1 MHTDGTDP
9 KDEPQIVARRKYD
22 VVLPEVP
29 MIFLWIV
36 LGLLGAI
43 LVLGGVLFLVLSA
56 LGKNIPIEHTATSYI
71 VVAAPP
77 DKVFDAVADIQS
89 HVEWA
94 KGTTRVHML
103 PEKDGLQQA
112 RVHMG
117 RNSFILL
124 RTRSDKPKLIERT
137 ISDDHGPFSGTW
149 LYKFAPVAGSLEGRE
164 GTEVRLT
171 ETGRVNNP
179 VARAIMKRFFGYHTY
194 THRHL
199 ESLARK
205 FGTDAKAHRA

>member
-1 MHTDGTDP
+1 
-9 KDEPQIVARRKYD
+9 
-22 VVLPEVP
+22 
-29 MIFLWIV
+29 MIYLWIL
-36 LGLLGAI
+36 LGLFGSI
-43 LVLGGVLFLVLSA
+43 LLLGGVLFYVLK
-56 LGKNIPIEHTATSYI
+56 LMGEQIPVEHTATSYI

-89 HVEWA
+89 HTEWA

-103 PEKDGLQQA
+103 PEKDGMQQA

-124 RTRSDKPKLIERT
+124 RTRCDPHKLIERT
-137 ISDDHGPFSGTW
+137 ISDDHAHFSGTW

-171 ETGRVNNP
+171 ETGRVGNP
-179 VARAIMKRFFGYHTY
+179 VARAIMKRFVGYHAY

-205 FGTDAKAHRA
+205 FGTEAKAHRA

>member
-1 MHTDGTDP
+1 
-9 KDEPQIVARRKYD
+9 
-22 VVLPEVP
+22 
-29 MIFLWIV
+29 MIYLWIL
-36 LGLLGAI
+36 LGLFGSI
-43 LVLGGVLFLVLSA
+43 LLLGGVLFFVLKSM
-56 LGKNIPIEHTATSYI
+56 GEQIPVEHTATSYI

-89 HVEWA
+89 HTEWA

-103 PEKDGLQQA
+103 PEKDGMQQA
-112 RVHMG
+112 RVHTG

-124 RTRSDKPKLIERT
+124 RTRCDPHKLIERT
-137 ISDDHGPFSGTW
+137 ISDDHAHFSGTW

-171 ETGRVNNP
+171 ETGRVGNP
-179 VARAIMKRFFGYHTY
+179 VARAIMKRFVGYHAY

-205 FGTDAKAHRA
+205 FGADAKAHRA